1 MGLLMAKDLVLIELF
16 DIYGG
21 LLTERQRELFT
32 SYYLYDLSLAE
43 IAEPEGKTRQ
53 NVYEQVKK
61 VKAKLIEYENLLKI
75 REKNLQI
82 VEVAKDLSING
93 NDLSNRLLDIV
104 NK

>member
-1 MGLLMAKDLVLIELF
+1 MEKDFALIELF

-21 LLTERQRELFT
+21 LLTDRQRELFT

-61 VKAKLIEYENLLKI
+61 VKAKLLEYETLLQVKA
-75 REKNLQI
+75 KNRAVLS
-82 VEVAKDLSING
+82 VAEELKAQGNPLGDKLTEILS
-93 NDLSNRLLDIV
+93 
-104 NK
+104 K

>member
-1 MGLLMAKDLVLIELF
+1 MAKEYDLVELF
-16 DIYGG
+16 DIYGS

-61 VKAKLIEYENLLKI
+61 VKAKLIEYENLLQI
-75 REKNLQI
+75 HNKNAQLKA
-82 VEVAKDLSING
+82 VATDLEGQNNPAGQTI
-93 NDLSNRLLDIV
+93 LDILG
-104 NK
+104 K